1 MIQIIIVCALLALAV
16 GFFYA
21 SPQKDGSGNVNLDQG
36 NEAIEQAKNLNLN
49 REVDVE
55 NATITEIKQEVDEKV
70 ESDNLLTINLSGQ
83 GLTKTPDYVFGKK
96 DTQELNLSNN
106 KLSGALQA
114 EVRHLTNL
122 RVLNLS
128 NNKFTG
134 VPAEV
139 GQLKKLEI
147 LDLSNNNLTG
157 LPYELGN
164 LSNLRVLNLRGN
176 NYAKADLEII
186 KKTLT
191 NTDIQVD

>member
-16 GFFYA
+16 GFFYT
-21 SPQKDGSGNVNLDQG
+21 SSQKDGGGNVNLDQG
-36 NEAIEQAKNLNLN
+36 NEAIEQAKNLNLD

-55 NATITEIKQEVDEKV
+55 N
-70 ESDNLLTINLSGQ
+70 LTIKEKKAEETKLVVLDLSGQ
-83 GLTKTPDYVFGKK
+83 GLTKVPDYVFNK
-96 DTQELNLSNN
+96 TNTEELNLSNN

-139 GQLKKLEI
+139 GQLKKLEV

-164 LSNLRVLNLRGN
+164 LSNLKVLNLRGN